1 MNGADDPYGL
11 ESLQVVQYNAD
22 TKTYTDIGD
31 LITTFEGQTELP

>member
-1 MNGADDPYGL
+1 MNGAEDAYGL

-22 TKTYTDIGD
+22 TKTYTDVGD